1 MSVSLVRLGGLLTLP
16 QELPIHGDEQL
27 LTVLPEAHIAA
38 DSLNYVQAGLGVPA
52 CDRQVA
58 KQPRQGARL
67 QFQSALQVWDLS
79 RDRQRAAVLPLGHRR
94 LADARDGAKRTQRQP
109 SPGASLLEDPAELVL
124 LRCSSQTC
132 CSLVRAVAARS
143 IAQWPAGRVL
153 LLVASYSSLDDLSLV
168 LYDLSVV
175 PQHPKPRHG

>member
-16 QELPIHGDEQL
+16 QELPVHGDEQL
-27 LTVLPEAHIAA
+27 LTMLPEAHIAA
-38 DSLNYVQAGLGVPA
+38 DSLDHIQASLGVPA

-67 QFQSALQVWDLS
+67 QFQSALQVWDLGG
-79 RDRQRAAVLPLGHRR
+79 DGQRTPALPLRHRR

-132 CSLVRAVAARS
+132 CSLVRAAAARS
-143 IAQWPAGRVL
+143 IAQGPADRAP
-153 LLVASYSSLDDLSLV
+153 LLVASYSPLDDLSLL
-168 LYDLSVV
+168 LYDLSIV
-175 PQHPKPRHG
+175 PHHPKPGHG